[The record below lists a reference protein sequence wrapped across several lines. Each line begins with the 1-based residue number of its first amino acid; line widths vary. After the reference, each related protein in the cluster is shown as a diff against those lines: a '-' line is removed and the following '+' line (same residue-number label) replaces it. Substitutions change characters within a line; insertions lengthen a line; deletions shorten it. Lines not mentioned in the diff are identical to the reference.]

1 MRRARKAED
10 KEERR
15 RIILGAAREIWAA
28 GASFATFNM
37 AEVAERAGLAK
48 GTVYLYFATKE
59 ALLLE
64 LLREEIAEWLDVVDA
79 RLDHGGT
86 WTPRRV
92 AQLLAE
98 TLDERPLLTH
108 LLALM
113 SSILEHNIPEEV
125 TVAFKTFLR
134 DRVATTG
141 ARLEKRLP
149 FLRETDGARVL
160 VLCHALVS
168 GLQPMAEPPA
178 AVAKVLERPDLA
190 MFRVDFAKDFA
201 SAVQALLVG
210 FAETAADVR
219 RA

>member
-1 MRRARKAED
+1 MQRARKAED

-15 RIILGAAREIWAA
+15 RNILGAAREIWAG

-37 AEVAERAGLAK
+37 GEVAERAGLAK
-48 GTVYLYFATKE
+48 GTVYIYFATKE

-64 LLREEIAEWLDVVDA
+64 LLREEIAAWLDVVDA
-79 RLDHGGT
+79 RLDQGGT

-113 SSILEHNIPEEV
+113 SSILEHNVPEDV

-134 DRVATTG
+134 DRVAATG
-141 ARLEKRLP
+141 ARLERRLG
-149 FLRETDGARVL
+149 FLREGEGARVL
-160 VLCHALVS
+160 VLCHALVT
-168 GLQPMAEPPA
+168 GLQPMADPPA
-178 AVAKVLERPDLA
+178 TVAKVLERADLA
-190 MFRVDFAKDFA
+190 MFRVDFAKELTA
-201 SAVQALLVG
+201 AVWALLLG
-210 FAETAADVR
+210 LAEMAEGR
-219 RA
+219 RS